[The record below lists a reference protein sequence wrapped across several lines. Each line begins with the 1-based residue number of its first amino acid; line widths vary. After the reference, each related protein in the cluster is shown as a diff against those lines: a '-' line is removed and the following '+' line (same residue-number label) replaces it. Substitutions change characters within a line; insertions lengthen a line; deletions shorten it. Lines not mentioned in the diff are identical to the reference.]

1 MVAVVAIKA
10 EGAQSTQCRAAKCGL
25 HEATVTYCADRPKK
39 VLTYSV
45 DEDVRE
51 RAMYSLGM

>member
-1 MVAVVAIKA
+1 MAIKA

-25 HEATVTYCADRPKK
+25 HEASVTYCADRPKK

-51 RAMYSLGM
+51 QAMYSLGM